1 MGFGARRRIADLV
14 SVGGDSALG
23 GWDVRGW
30 EGQGS
35 GGEAEEDGLGLHD
48 DRSRR
53 TDEKMAIRLGERERG
68 PKA

>member
-1 MGFGARRRIADLV
+1 MDLV
-14 SVGGDSALG
+14 SVGGDSAL